1 MKFWFAVGAITAAIG
16 VAMGAFGAHG
26 LKDRLTPD
34 MLAVYDTGARYHLIH
49 ALGIL
54 AVGTADQA
62 WGGGLVTASG
72 WCLLAGVCLF
82 SGSLYALAITGIK
95 PLGAITPLGG
105 LSFIAGWSLLAIAAL
120 RAGT

>member
-1 MKFWFAVGAITAAIG
+1 MKFWFAVGAVTAAVG
-16 VAMGAFGAHG
+16 VAVGAFGAHG
-26 LKDRLTPD
+26 LKERLTED
-34 MLAVYDTGARYHLIH
+34 MLAVYETGARYHLIH
-49 ALGIL
+49 ALGML
-54 AVGTADQA
+54 AVGAAAQT
-62 WGGGLVTASG
+62 WGGTLVNASG

-120 RAGT
+120 RAAA